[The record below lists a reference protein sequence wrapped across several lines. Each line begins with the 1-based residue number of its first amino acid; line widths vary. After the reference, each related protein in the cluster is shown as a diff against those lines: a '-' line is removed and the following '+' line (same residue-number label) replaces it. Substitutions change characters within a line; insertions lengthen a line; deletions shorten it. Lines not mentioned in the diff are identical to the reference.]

1 MHPQTKTLTVM
12 NSNGKAPLW
21 AQLRI
26 AKRRIKTLEA
36 RELGILKELE
46 RTRELCRRLRKEAD
60 DERPGYD
67 YSGLNSLFRDEIS
80 LEQSKADVMESA
92 SVLAMIPHT
101 DAVDEKAAYCHTI
114 GECLWG
120 YARLLNR
127 IGGNN
132 NE

>member
-1 MHPQTKTLTVM
+1 M

-26 AKRRIKTLEA
+26 AKRRIKALET

-46 RTRELCRRLRKEAD
+46 HTRNLCRRLHKEAV
-60 DERPGYD
+60 DEQPGLD
-67 YSGLNSLFRDEIS
+67 YSGLDSLFRDEIL
-80 LEQSKADVMESA
+80 LEQSKAKVMESA

-101 DAVDEKAAYCHTI
+101 DTVDEKAAYCHTI
-114 GECLWG
+114 GECLWE